1 MLFKISSVAYVIDRG
16 GSGVVI
22 SLFYLHFDDFFLLSD
37 EFLSF
42 FHINSSPL
50 I

>member
-22 SLFYLHFDDFFLLSD
+22 SLFYLHFDDFFYYLM
-37 EFLSF
+37 SF
-42 FHINSSPL
+42 CPSFTL
-50 I
+50 IVVH